1 MRRIDTPTAAQD
13 LFGPG
18 KHGFRDGD
26 PLIAVLATRLNAA
39 FFNSVQE
46 ELAKL
51 VEGSGVV
58 LDPNDNGQLIRALR
72 GGDTA
77 LSASSALTAAHA
89 GVLHLDAAGGA
100 RTFTL
105 PPAASAKTPH
115 DFILRRVDNSGNRLV
130 VQANGAEKIQFHT
143 HLNAAG
149 YSFFVLMGA
158 GDWWRLR
165 SDGTTWWVVGRFD
178 STSLGR
184 PVFETTTL
192 FSPGGYGAL
201 NGPLLNR
208 ADWPWLWDHASQSGM
223 LTTEAAR
230 VGREGG
236 WTSGDGVATF
246 RGPEGRGEFLRILD
260 DSRGV
265 DSGRIAGS
273 RQKGSL
279 VHGDNGIGDN
289 IVVAAN
295 MAGQKPVLGLDD
307 APSSEYAG
315 ALVKYTATAALTA
328 LGDADLISH
337 GGVTRPRNIAYPGR
351 IKLI

>member
-1 MRRIDTPTAAQD
+1 MEKIGAYTERVTAEGEWRPGNPGLGQSATPM
-13 LFGPG
+13 L
-18 KHGFRDGD
+18 
-26 PLIAVLATRLNAA
+26 AA
-39 FFNSVQE
+39 FFNMLQR
-46 ELAKL
+46 EL
-51 VEGSGVV
+51 VGVV
-58 LDPNDNGQLIRALR
+58 GASGQALDVGNDAQLLRALR
-72 GGDTA
+72 GGQSTLAANTQLTA
-77 LSASSALTAAHA
+77 LHA
-89 GVLHLDAAGGA
+89 GLLHLDAAGGA

-130 VQANGAEKIQFHT
+130 VQASGAEKIQFHT

-208 ADWPWLWDHASQSGM
+208 ADWPWLWDHANQSGM

-260 DSRGV
+260 DSRGA
-265 DSGRIAGS
+265 DPSRLAGS
-273 RQKGSL
+273 FQYASL
-279 VHGDNGIGDN
+279 VLGEIVDATGSFRRMQSLTTKFFDVSNASDSVAAAQSASSANGIL
-289 IVVAAN
+289 AA
-295 MAGQKPVLGLDD
+295 
-307 APSSEYAG
+307 SSQYIG
-315 ALVKYTATAALTA
+315 A
-328 LGDADLISH
+328 
-337 GGVTRPRNIAYPGR
+337 TRPRNIAYPGR

>member
-1 MRRIDTPTAAQD
+1 MDYPKSAPNVDLLAGKFTDGNPLLGIPASRDPAVWNNMVTDELLNVIIASGQEPSEEDVAQ
-13 LFGPG
+13 LL
-18 KHGFRDGD
+18 R
-26 PLIAVLATRLNAA
+26 
-39 FFNSVQE
+39 S
-46 ELAKL
+46 
-51 VEGSGVV
+51 
-58 LDPNDNGQLIRALR
+58 LR
-72 GGDTA
+72 GGQSTLAANTQLTA
-77 LSASSALTAAHA
+77 LHA
-89 GVLHLDAAGGA
+89 GLLHLDAAGGA

-208 ADWPWLWDHASQSGM
+208 AEWPWLWDHANQSGM

-260 DSRGV
+260 DSRGA
-265 DSGRIAGS
+265 DPSRLAGS
-273 RQKGSL
+273 FQYGSL
-279 VHGDNGIGDN
+279 VIGE
-289 IVVAAN
+289 IVDAVGSFRRMQNLKAKFYDESNATDTVATA
-295 MAGQKPVLGLDD
+295 Q
-307 APSSEYAG
+307 AG
-315 ALVKYTATAALTA
+315 ASATSIQNASSQYVGA
-328 LGDADLISH
+328 
-337 GGVTRPRNIAYPGR
+337 TRPRNIAYPGR